1 MDYYDRLLEDVK
13 ALIKDEKFIEAR
25 QLLDVELNMP
35 YVPLQYEQEY
45 QSLFT
50 YCNQQLAGKA
60 KSKTYDQEDI
70 EALLF
75 GSVDQASVACEILAT
90 SNVRK
95 HLEMIEKYLSD
106 KPNVLIRTL
115 LIEILIDQNV
125 HEEIK
130 LDYDGLHVEFI
141 AAYVEPIAE
150 RESTEEMVKILSDDF
165 ENDNPTFYKMCID
178 CLVKELYFRL
188 PFSVE
193 EEECRYLTTA
203 ISAYVYESLGDK
215 DQFDAYI
222 KEKDLAMYVGYDLKL
237 KEYRV

>member
-50 YCNQQLAGKA
+50 YCNQQLAGNA

-90 SNVRK
+90 SNVRQ

-115 LIEILIDQNV
+115 LIEILIDQNI

-150 RESTEEMVKILSDDF
+150 RESTEVMVKILSDDF

-188 PFSVE
+188 PFSVVE
-193 EEECRYLTTA
+193 EESRYLTTA
-203 ISAYVYESLGDK
+203 ITAYVYESLGDK

-222 KEKDLAMYVGYDLKL
+222 KEKDLAKYVGYDLKL

>member
-90 SNVRK
+90 SNVRQ